1 MSKILFVNDI
11 YSNSSHV
18 FPQVKYKKIYFKIK
32 IIDYGTYSTCTLFKL
47 INFRILAK
55 WADTETHTV
64 VVIAKF
70 AISYYFYLLISCN
83 ITVLQYSNVKQL
95 TSLNLGQS
103 QEKMTK
109 ATYIEHY

>member
-1 MSKILFVNDI
+1 MIFTQTLT
-11 YSNSSHV
+11 HV

-32 IIDYGTYSTCTLFKL
+32 IIYYGTYSTCTLFKL

-70 AISYYFYLLISCN
+70 AIMQLLFLAFNFLQYYGTSIFKCQTINKSESQPISRKNDQSYLYRTLLIC
-83 ITVLQYSNVKQL
+83 TW
-95 TSLNLGQS
+95 
-103 QEKMTK
+103 
-109 ATYIEHY
+109 